1 LFLLT
6 DAVGGLCSIVL
17 NYGTIELR
25 QGVVKLISMK
35 PLVHPSVEDITVE
48 GILHAL
54 SDPTRVEIFSRI
66 ADSGCSASC
75 STFLTVGEKAVPKST
90 LSQHFKVLRDAGL
103 VRSLRVGVEMQNS
116 SRCQEI
122 DKRFPGLLAAIVGA
136 LKAQAGEREV
146 AQAPARQQRTKS
158 KGKAKDK

>member
-1 LFLLT
+1 
-6 DAVGGLCSIVL
+6 
-17 NYGTIELR
+17 
-25 QGVVKLISMK
+25 MK

-122 DKRFPGLLAAIVGA
+122 EQRFPGLLPAIVSA
-136 LKAQAGEREV
+136 LKAQSGERE
-146 AQAPARQQRTKS
+146 AQRPRAKS
-158 KGKAKDK
+158 KAKTR